1 MKLTPPTA
9 FWLRCRLPY
18 DVGLLFYWSV
28 CWVEQTTKQSLRRA
42 NAMFATTCS
51 GPVPSMAA
59 VKANEFA
66 RQLQSVIC

>member
-18 DVGLLFYWSV
+18 DVGLLFYWPV
-28 CWVEQTTKQSLRRA
+28 CGVEQTTEQSFHRA
-42 NAMFATTCS
+42 NAMFATPCS

-59 VKANEFA
+59 VKENEFA
-66 RQLQSVIC
+66 RHLAS

>member
-28 CWVEQTTKQSLRRA
+28 CWVEQTTEQSLRRA
-42 NAMFATTCS
+42 NAMFATPCLR
-51 GPVPSMAA
+51 
-59 VKANEFA
+59 A
-66 RQLQSVIC
+66 RSFDGSCQGE